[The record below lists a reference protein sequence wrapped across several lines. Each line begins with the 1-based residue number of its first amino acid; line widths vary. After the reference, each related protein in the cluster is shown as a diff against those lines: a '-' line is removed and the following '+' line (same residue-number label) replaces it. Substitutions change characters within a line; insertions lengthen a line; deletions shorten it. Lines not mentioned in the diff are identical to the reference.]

1 METLAAVETEKTSK
15 RKARKRERG
24 EGGLVKK
31 PGSKNWY
38 LLYYDLNGKQHSE
51 SSGTRSKEEAQKMLT
66 NRLEAVRT
74 GNQPLG
80 EVRRLRYEDIR
91 DGLIGDYKAA
101 GKITEEN
108 GVMAVSGH
116 RHFFKQLDD
125 FFTNMPVI
133 AITTDVLREFV
144 SKRMKEG
151 ISGPTVNRNLALL
164 RRMFKL
170 AQREGK
176 LQNVPYFP
184 MQKESAP
191 REGFVERP
199 DCEKLRAAMPE
210 RLHPALTFAYETGC
224 RIGAMKQI
232 IWAWMQLDKSEVH
245 LPAGV
250 IKNRKPLAL
259 PLSPE
264 LVGMLKKL
272 FHTDGPVFDTTNFR
286 KEWNKACVKLGLGKQ
301 TGKKWFQYEGLIPH
315 DFRRSAV
322 RNLVNAG
329 VDQSTAMKIT
339 GHKTVSVFQ
348 RYNII
353 STEQLHEAAK
363 KVADYNASLMQV
375 AANSGTSSS
384 VTR

>member
-1 METLAAVETEKTSK
+1 METMPIAEDTQAVSAK
-15 RKARKRERG
+15 RKTKKRRERG
-24 EGGLVKK
+24 QGGLTKK
-31 PGSKNWY
+31 PGSQNWY
-38 LLYYDLNGKQHSE
+38 LLYYDLNGKQRSE
-51 SSGTRSKEEAQKMLT
+51 SSGTKNKIDAQKMLT

-91 DGLIGDYKAA
+91 DGLIADYRAA
-101 GKITEEN
+101 GKVTEEN
-108 GVMAVSGH
+108 GVVGVSGH
-116 RHFFKQLDD
+116 RAFFKQLDD
-125 FFTNMPVI
+125 FFGGMSVI
-133 AITTDVLREFV
+133 AITTDVLRDFV

-151 ISGPTVNRNLALL
+151 ISGPTCNRNLAAL

-176 LQNVPYFP
+176 IQVVPYFP

-199 DCEKLRAAMPE
+199 EFERLRAAMPE

-224 RIGAMKQI
+224 RTGAMRSI
-232 IWAWMQLDKSEVH
+232 LWAWVHLDKSEVH

-250 IKNRKPLAL
+250 VKNRKPLAL

-272 FHTDGPVFDTTNFR
+272 FRTDGSVFDTTNFR
-286 KEWNKACVKLGLGKQ
+286 KEWNRACVKLNLGKQ
-301 TGKKWFQYEGLIPH
+301 TGKKWFQYSGLIPH

-322 RNLVNAG
+322 RNLINAG
-329 VDQSTAMKIT
+329 VDQSTAMRIT
-339 GHKTVSVFQ
+339 GHRTVSVFQ
-348 RYNII
+348 RYNIV
-353 STEQLHEAAK
+353 STEQLHAASK
-363 KVADYNASLMQV
+363 KVTDFNASLMQV
-375 AANSGTSSS
+375 SSNGGA
-384 VTR
+384 R